1 MKRSNFVHLH
11 NHSHYSLLDGANT
24 VEAMVEEAVRQ
35 NAPAVALT
43 DHGNL
48 FGAIEFYQMA
58 SSRGI
63 KPIIGYE
70 AYVAPIKRTDR
81 QANGPLKERAYHL
94 TLLAKNEKGYLNL
107 IKLATSAYLEGFYYK
122 PRIDKEL
129 LARYK
134 DGLICL
140 SGCLHSELSMFLS
153 AGKITEALAVAYFYQ
168 ELFKDDYY
176 LELHNHNMPEQAK
189 VVKGQLEIHKKT
201 GAPMVV
207 TNDVHYIKKSD
218 ARTHDILL
226 CISTNKAYDDP
237 ARMRMSSNELYFKS
251 ESEMAK
257 LFPEIPEA
265 VANTLAIAERCNL
278 FLNFSERHLPKFN
291 VPDDKKSLVYLRE
304 LAEKYLPL
312 RYPAVTDQI
321 KQRLDYELGIIE
333 KKGFADYF
341 LVVWDFVRFAR
352 EQKIPVGPGRGSA
365 AGSILSYA
373 LEITDIDPLK
383 YGLIFERFLNP
394 GRNEM
399 PDIDID
405 FSQAGRDTIINYVRT
420 RYGQENVAQLITFG
434 TMKARLV
441 IRDVGRVLGIPLIE
455 VDRIAKKIQGQTL
468 YESINLDPELKE
480 LYNSPPNSKIKELFD
495 LSLKMEGLVRHAST
509 HAAGVVIAD
518 KPLINYV
525 PLYISDSSSTT
536 QYPMDALQ
544 KIGLLKVDLL
554 GIVTLDVIEKCLEII
569 QQTRNKSVDPRTI
582 SLNDKKTFDLLGQG
596 ETRGV
601 FQLESAGM
609 RDLAQKMKP
618 DCFEDIIALVALYR
632 PGPLQSGM
640 VDQYIRCKHK
650 LEPISYIHP
659 SLEPI
664 LKETNGVVLYQEQVM
679 LIANQLGGLSLTEA
693 DDLRKAMGKKLPEI
707 MDNYE
712 KQFIDG
718 AVKNGITNDIARR
731 IFELLKFFGGY
742 GFNKS
747 HSTAYAFTAYRTAY
761 LKANYPA
768 EFLSALMSCHRGVT
782 DKIVEYVEESKRMGI
797 KVLPPDINR
806 SQFDFNVESGQIRFG
821 LGAVK
826 NVGDK
831 AARQIIQARADKPFK
846 SFYDFCERVDL
857 RMVDKS
863 VIDSLIKCGAMDGL
877 GYRRSVLIS
886 GLDQVLSISSQRQ
899 HDRRAGQLNI
909 MGRKPDD
916 KVSFPPLPDVPD
928 LSQEEILRFEKE
940 MLGFYVS
947 GHPLAKYQDV
957 LSRLSTAPVNKLA
970 AMPDNSD
977 VKIGGIIST
986 IRRGGGKGKGKSDK
1000 SIDERPVYFRLHDMS
1015 GSIESVIYPKE
1026 YKTFRPLI
1034 NEGQIAFIRG
1044 RLNLK
1049 RTTEPLLRINDVVT
1063 IDQASE
1069 KMCSSIYINLNT
1081 TALADDIIQ
1090 GLKDIFLAHPG
1101 TCPTFIN
1108 LVTGENKKVI
1118 LKTNTDYSVTP
1129 SKQFMEDIQ
1138 DLLGVGHVELR

>member
-24 VEAMVEEAVRQ
+24 VEALVEEAVRQ
-35 NAPAVALT
+35 GAPAVALT

-48 FGAIEFYQMA
+48 FGAIEFYQLAM
-58 SSRGI
+58 SRGI

-70 AYVAPIKRTDR
+70 AYVAPLKRTDR
-81 QANGPLKERAYHL
+81 QANGPFKERAYHL

-107 IKLATSAYLEGFYYK
+107 LKLATSAYLEGFYYK
-122 PRIDKEL
+122 PRIDRDL
-129 LARYK
+129 LAQHK
-134 DGLICL
+134 EGLICM
-140 SGCLHSELSMFLS
+140 SGCLHSELAMFLS
-153 AGKITEALAVAYFYQ
+153 AGKLNDALATAQFYKD
-168 ELFKDDYY
+168 LFNDDYY
-176 LELHNHNMPEQAK
+176 LEMHNHNIPEQTIVAK
-189 VVKGQLEIHKKT
+189 GLIEIHKKT
-201 GAPMVV
+201 GIPLVV
-207 TNDVHYIKKSD
+207 TNDVHYLKKSD
-218 ARTHDILL
+218 ARSHDILL

-237 ARMRMSSNELYFKS
+237 ARMRMSSNELYFKP
-251 ESEMAK
+251 ESEMLK
-257 LFPEIPEA
+257 LFPDIPEA
-265 VANTLAIAERCNL
+265 CANTLAIANRCNL
-278 FLNFSERHLPKFN
+278 LLNFSERHLPRFDA
-291 VPDDKKSLVYLRE
+291 PDGKKSLDYLRE
-304 LAEKYLPL
+304 LAEKGLSK
-312 RYPAVTDQI
+312 RYPVITEQI
-321 KQRLDYELGIIE
+321 QKRLDYELGIIE

-352 EQKIPVGPGRGSA
+352 EHSIPVGPGRGSA

-373 LEITDIDPLK
+373 LEITDIEPLK
-383 YGLIFERFLNP
+383 YSLIFERFLNP

-405 FSQAGRDTIINYVRT
+405 FSQAGRDTVISYVRA
-420 RYGQENVAQLITFG
+420 RYGQENVSQLITFG

-441 IRDVGRVLGIPLIE
+441 IRDVGRVLGIPLPD
-455 VDRIAKKIQGQTL
+455 VDRIAKKIQAQTL

-480 LYNSPPNSKIKELFD
+480 MHNSPANSKIKELFE

-525 PLYISDSSSTT
+525 PLYLSDASSTT
-536 QYPMDALQ
+536 QYPMEALQ

-569 QQTRNKSVDPRTI
+569 KQTTNKSIDIRGIP
-582 SLNDKKTFDLLGQG
+582 LNDEKAFKLLSQG

-601 FQLESAGM
+601 FQLESSGM

-618 DCFEDIIALVALYR
+618 DCFEDVIDLIALFR

-650 LEPISYIHP
+650 IEPVSYIHA

-679 LIANQLGGLSLTEA
+679 LIANQMGGLSLTEA

-707 MDNYE
+707 METYE

-718 AVKNGITNDIARR
+718 AKSKKISEEIAQR

-782 DKIVEYVEESKRMGI
+782 DKIVEYIEESKRMAI
-797 KVLPPDINR
+797 IVLPPDINN
-806 SQFDFNVESGQIRFG
+806 SKFDFSVESGKIRFG
-821 LGAVK
+821 LGAIK

-831 AARQIIQARADKPFK
+831 AAKQIVEARGDKPFN
-846 SFYDFCERVDL
+846 SFYDLCERVDL
-857 RMVDKS
+857 RMIDKS
-863 VIDSLIKCGAMDGL
+863 VIESLIKCGSMDIFGL
-877 GYRRSVLIS
+877 KRSSLLA
-886 GLDQVLSISSQRQ
+886 GMDQVLSISNKRQ
-899 HDRRAGQLNI
+899 HDLRAGQLNI
-909 MGRKPDD
+909 MSQKPDD
-916 KVSFPPLPDVPD
+916 KLSFPPLPEGAD
-928 LSQEEILRFEKE
+928 LSQEEILLFEKE
-940 MLGFYVS
+940 ILGFYVS
-947 GHPLAKYQDV
+947 GHPLAKYQDI
-957 LSRLSTAPVNKLA
+957 LNRLSSSRINKLA
-970 AMPDNSD
+970 SMPDSSD
-977 VKIGGIIST
+977 IKIGGIISA
-986 IRRGGGKGKGKSDK
+986 IRHGGGKGKSDK
-1000 SIDERPVYFRLHDMS
+1000 NIADRPVYFRLHDMT
-1015 GSIESVIYPKE
+1015 GSIEAVVYPNE
-1026 YKTFRPLI
+1026 YKIYRPLI
-1034 NEGQIAFIRG
+1034 KEGQIAFFRA

-1049 RTTEPLLRINDVVT
+1049 RTTEPLLQVREIVSINE
-1063 IDQASE
+1063 ASE
-1069 KMCSSIYINLNT
+1069 KMCGAIYINLTT
-1081 TALADDIIQ
+1081 TALENDMIQ
-1090 GLKDIFLAHPG
+1090 GIRDIFLAHPG
-1101 TCPTFIN
+1101 TCPTFIQ
-1108 LVTGENKKVI
+1108 LVTPENKKVL

-1129 SKQFMEDIQ
+1129 SKRFMSDIE
-1138 DLLGVGHVELR
+1138 DLLGGGHVELK